1 MPIYSVE
8 APDGKI
14 YDVEAPEGASQ
25 KSILAFAQQAYM
37 QNQPR
42 EEVVAPPPVAETG
55 FVPSMKRGAIGLQS
69 LVADVAPAMIGR
81 VGEKLNVPG
90 AGEYATAQMQE
101 AAAKQERAQRLYPA
115 AVPSYT
121 DIKSGGDLYNYV
133 VESVGELIP
142 SMIPSILTGGAAGI
156 AGRGAILAA
165 EQAAKQASMEAA
177 KRTMLTYSGSRLGQE
192 ELVNLARAEAIKAGQ
207 AAANKV
213 ALKYEAA
220 GAIGGSAVQNIPEV
234 YQNVAQETGKE
245 DLGAALMFGGFNSVL
260 DAITPLKLLRS
271 AKGKG
276 LTENELIGAWYKR
289 GAKGIGTGFLTEGAT
304 ESLQE
309 MSSAAAEKFV
319 DQNKDFFTPQ
329 NFERFINAGLK
340 GGIGGGAASGVANV
354 AFGRKEPSAVTPPSI
369 APAPVEEV
377 APVEPTAPE
386 GKLSKE
392 EALAKVMA
400 AAGKKPEEV
409 ADVNQ
414 PTFTPPSGV
423 SPEVPGEPGGAVG
436 AAGVTAPGQAGVV
449 NPPSVTSLIEG
460 GEGTQQR
467 PLTPAVAQAPEVAA
481 APTIQAPEV
490 TAPVET
496 KVAEAIPAAPEVKV
510 EETPAPEAAAA
521 IANEPADFLDWVNA
535 KGYSITD
542 GSLDW
547 PGLEAQWKTETKQV
561 PTEVLTPP
569 AAAEVAEATKEVLAA
584 PTAEKVKET
593 VKKVT
598 EEAAQAKPKE
608 VLKDIP
614 PVTIAEAEAKQ
625 AAKAPRTKQDQIK
638 KQQNI
643 KAKQAKITREL
654 AKDTNLTVSQK
665 AAKKA
670 AQNYLIAADNDEAT
684 ALRFLGFDL
693 AVGAKGNKGAYKP
706 GTGGQNAQD
715 YYASLDLRQK
725 AIVDKE
731 KAKWEKIEAK
741 TEKDIE
747 DRNTIQKTKRAEK
760 AQAVKEANKTTK
772 PTTKP
777 LEDIIADID
786 QDDNST
792 YTYYDLS
799 RDLSVVGSIERNLNY
814 NASERNFSYNKDQDM
829 FGGTTPDFMGALLH
843 GDLHGALE
851 EIVSDKSG
859 AFTPLDKEVAKR
871 LLAAKSLPAV
881 MVVDQLPDNA
891 HGAYNNGTDT
901 VYIASDSLN
910 SHILLHEA
918 LHGHTVSMI
927 RAWQNKEITNK
938 GLTDLNNLYEY
949 LKANHPELASEY
961 GIKEDLAEFASEVMS
976 NRSFQD
982 KLKAIPY
989 QRSNVFT
996 EFARAVLRILGISP
1010 TDKFTALASALV
1022 SIDSAL
1028 TTGRQF
1034 QETQKFAPE
1043 TVKYEGK
1050 AQRGPL
1056 KPELRAIDS
1065 YEDWVNSMPAAAPAP
1080 NTQTIKKA
1088 FTTAGG
1094 AKELARLFQN
1104 ERYPIKNW
1112 QDLLELAGKVVH
1124 AGDDQTNIYTQISLA
1139 TGRAEDEF
1147 LVNMYDPSTKLYA
1160 AIGEYSKAKGVKEDQ
1175 ALKELQAVFVALHE
1189 RERRETKYLMT
1200 VPLTADAAAQ
1210 RKAILELVR
1219 SNKIDED
1226 TARTLRS
1233 MLDDLV
1239 ANNKMEKGFDD
1250 EGPSSRSLD
1259 IESDEY
1265 NVAGIRTKVI
1275 QETLAK
1281 QYEPNKELIDPIREA
1296 LQKVHDVTID
1306 LNKRGNYWS
1315 QPVSNIVA
1323 FYGFK
1328 NYVPLKGR
1336 PGEKL
1341 AKVDDLLNFD
1351 SEYNGR
1357 EMQEAAYAYEGR
1369 VSESDNVLLQS
1380 LSDGVRAAMR
1390 AGRGGTAADGSQFG
1404 ISQAVKNAI
1413 DKKLLAGRRVKT
1425 IKFEDRY
1432 KVGGDDA
1439 LRAKGESIFFH
1450 YNPDGSIEI
1459 YEISDKRLR
1468 EAIRRTYRTSQ
1479 PLLDAANNITSFLG
1493 QMHTRYNVA
1502 FAPMNFI
1509 RDTLTN
1515 AFTMGAEMGPGTVGA
1530 IASKVAQGGLGR
1542 AMKVSRLYNKG
1553 KFDEIKALGEK
1564 DPYIKAMYEYIQA
1577 GGKVSYVQGIG
1588 SQSQF
1593 EKLQENIGRKGI
1605 ATTKEQIDGVIDLW
1619 TNMFEFASRTAAYQ
1633 VAKDKFTQD
1642 GLSEAEAIV
1651 KATGYVKNLAN
1662 FEQVGVW
1669 GKQLGSLFTFFRP
1682 SATGAVRAIESLVP
1696 LFRDV
1701 DKALI
1706 GLPESVRNDP
1716 AAVAKFRQNM
1726 EQQRR
1731 SAMAMAMSL
1740 AGSGAMVYLM
1750 AVTMA
1755 EDDDEGR
1762 NKVATD
1768 DMARWSRYARFHVPG
1783 TDIVFQIPWGFGLG
1797 AFAAAGAQVM
1807 AFGVG
1812 KSSLKDTL
1820 NNIKDIGF
1828 DSFLPLPASKIN
1840 MWENPAA
1847 WAMDSATPSV
1857 FRPFLEYTMNM
1868 DGLGRE
1874 IYNNRQSRYGDAY
1887 TGGDNIPELYK
1898 DAARMMANVTN
1909 GGVDVSPNT
1918 MYFFANNYADGLTR
1932 LIQNSYNIGLVGA
1945 GQKEFNPKTDTI
1957 LFDSFFGAK
1966 SNYDAKQF
1974 SKVEN
1979 QIKDMERKLNMFKS
1993 DPARY
1998 NEYVADHPFDQGIV
2012 DVYNKAING
2021 DLKTARALANQYRM
2035 APDLTPKERKELL
2048 ENVKEQQNLIKR
2060 HLINVF
2066 EAYDITP

>member
-1 MPIYSVE
+1 MPLFEVR
-8 APDGKI
+8 APDGGLYEI
-14 YDVEAPEGASQ
+14 STPEGGTEKDA
-25 KSILAFAQQAYM
+25 IRFL
-37 QNQPR
+37 QNQLASESQR
-42 EEVVAPPPVAETG
+42 EEVVVPPPAGETG
-55 FVPSMKRGAIGLQS
+55 FIPSVKRGAIGLQS
-69 LVADVAPAMIGR
+69 LVADVAPAMAGR
-81 VGEKLNVPG
+81 VAEKLGVPG

-142 SMIPSILTGGAAGI
+142 SMIPSILTGGAAGVV
-156 AGRGAILAA
+156 GRGAVIAA

-177 KRTMLTYSGSRLGQE
+177 KRTLLTYSGSKLGQE
-192 ELVNLARAEAIKAGQ
+192 ELVNLAKAEAIKAGQ
-207 AAANKV
+207 AAASKA

-220 GAIGGSAVQNIPEV
+220 GALAGSAVQNIPEV

-245 DLGAALMFGGFNSVL
+245 DLGAALMFGSFNSIL

-289 GAKGIGTGFLTEGAT
+289 GAKGLGTGFLTEGAT

-319 DQNKDFFTPQ
+319 DQHKDFFTPQ

-340 GGIGGGAASGVANV
+340 GGIGGGAASGAANV
-354 AFGRKEPSAVTPPSI
+354 AFGRKEPSAVTPPPAAA
-369 APAPVEEV
+369 APEEV
-377 APVEPTAPE
+377 VTPTEPLAPE
-386 GKLSKE
+386 GRLSKE

-423 SPEVPGEPGGAVG
+423 SAEVPGEPGGTVAAEGVG
-436 AAGVTAPGQAGVV
+436 APRPAGVADVAG
-449 NPPSVTSLIEG
+449 PTSLIEG
-460 GEGTQQR
+460 GERTEQR
-467 PLTPAVAQAPEVAA
+467 PLTE
-481 APTIQAPEV
+481 E
-490 TAPVET
+490 
-496 KVAEAIPAAPEVKV
+496 VAEAAKPEEVITPPAV
-510 EETPAPEAAAA
+510 EEKPAEEPAPEAAAA

-547 PGLEAQWKTETKQV
+547 PGLELQWKTETGQTAPV
-561 PTEVLTPP
+561 E
-569 AAAEVAEATKEVLAA
+569 TKV
-584 PTAEKVKET
+584 
-593 VKKVT
+593 
-598 EEAAQAKPKE
+598 EEAKVEEAPKAIPVVKPAESEAQRIAKP
-608 VLKDIP
+608 
-614 PVTIAEAEAKQ
+614 
-625 AAKAPRTKQDQIK
+625 PRTKQDQIK
-638 KQQNI
+638 KQQTI
-643 KAKQAKITREL
+643 KADQAKVTREL
-654 AKDTNLTVSQK
+654 AKDTKLSVSQK

-706 GTGGQNAQD
+706 GTGGQTAQD
-715 YYASLDLRQK
+715 YYASLNLEQK

-741 TEKDIE
+741 TTQDIE
-747 DRNTIQKTKRAEK
+747 DRNTIQKTKKAKKEQVEK
-760 AQAVKEANKTTK
+760 ESTKKVKESTK
-772 PTTKP
+772 S
-777 LEDIIADID
+777 LEDIIADIE
-786 QDDNST
+786 QEENST

-799 RDLSVVGSIERNLNY
+799 QDL
-814 NASERNFSYNKDQDM
+814 AFNKDQDM

-871 LLAAKSLPAV
+871 LLSAKSLPAV
-881 MVVDQLPDNA
+881 EVVDSLPENA

-938 GLTDLNNLYEY
+938 GLADLNNLYEY

-976 NRSFQD
+976 NRNFQD
-982 KLKAIPY
+982 QLKKIPY

-996 EFARAVLRILGISP
+996 EFARAILRILGISP
-1010 TDKFTALASALV
+1010 TDRFTALASALV

-1034 QETQKFAPE
+1034 QETQKFTPE

-1065 YEDWVNSMPAAAPAP
+1065 YEEWVKAMPEAAPAP
-1080 NTQTIKKA
+1080 STQSIKKA

-1160 AIGEYSKAKGVKEDQ
+1160 AIGEYSKAKGIEEDQ

-1219 SNKIDED
+1219 SNQIDED

-1233 MLDDLV
+1233 MLNDLV

-1250 EGPSSRSLD
+1250 EGPSNRSLD

-1281 QYEPNKELIDPIREA
+1281 QYEPNKALIDPIREA

-1336 PGEKL
+1336 PGETL

-1351 SEYNGR
+1351 SQYNGR
-1357 EMQEAAYAYEGR
+1357 EMQEATYAYEGR

-1390 AGRGGTAADGSQFG
+1390 AGRGGTAADGTQFG
-1404 ISQAVKNAI
+1404 ISQSVKNAI
-1413 DKKLLAGRRVKT
+1413 NQKLLAGRKLKT

-1493 QMHTRYNVA
+1493 QLHTRYNVA

-1530 IASKVAQGGLGR
+1530 IASKVVQGGLGR

-1564 DPYIKAMYEYIQA
+1564 DPYIKAMYEYIQQ

-1605 ATTKEQIDGVIDLW
+1605 ATTKEQIDGVLDLW

-1633 VAKDKFTQD
+1633 VAKDKFMQE
-1642 GLSEAEAIV
+1642 GLPENEAIV

-1740 AGSGAMVYLM
+1740 AGAGAMVYLM
-1750 AVTMA
+1750 AVAMA
-1755 EDDDEGR
+1755 EDDDDGR

-1783 TDIVFQIPWGFGLG
+1783 TDVVFQIPWGFGLG

-1807 AFGVG
+1807 AFGLG
-1812 KSSLKDTL
+1812 KNSLKDTF

-1887 TGGDNIPELYK
+1887 TGGDNIPDLYK
-1898 DAARMMANVTN
+1898 DAARMLANVTS

-1932 LIQNSYNIGLVGA
+1932 LIHNSYNIGLVGA

-1979 QIKDMERKLNMFKS
+1979 QIKDMERKLNMFKN
-1993 DPARY
+1993 DPGIYAD
-1998 NEYVADHPFDQGIV
+1998 YVLEHPLEQGIV
-2012 DVYNKAING
+2012 DAYNKAING

-2035 APDLTPKERKELL
+2035 APDLTPKERKALL

-2060 HLINVF
+2060 HLISVF
-2066 EAYDITP
+2066 ESYNVTP